1 MPLEHHFAC
10 PLPNG
15 LHARPASHLEAVAS
29 RFQAGAVLRNARNG
43 NEASAKSVLALIAA
57 DIRHDDPLCLRVEGG
72 ADEAKAFAALRHFVD
87 VEFAATDQPLP
98 ELGASAL
105 AATVRL
111 PPSLRVCAPAG
122 WLTGQAACRGVA
134 EGAVVRVR
142 GVALAPGFAEAPGG
156 TPEAEGARFEGAVA
170 AAQARLETALALARG
185 AEAEVLKAHLALVRD
200 ATLRQAVA
208 DHLRER
214 GGNAARAI
222 VAATEEFGDRLR
234 ASESAY
240 LRERALDLQ
249 DVGASLLTELHGLG
263 AIERVPG
270 LTGPAVVVSE
280 SLTPGQFLALDR
292 RHLRGVV
299 LQHAGATSHTVILA
313 RAAGLPTLTGVS
325 DAQALRP
332 GCPVILDA
340 NLGLLL
346 PDPNEGVRRYYALE
360 HQKISRQRAAASV
373 FRDLPGRSRDGRELR
388 VLANVSSAA
397 EVAEAVRQ
405 GAEGVGLFRT
415 EMLYMDRDTPP
426 SEDEQA
432 EIYAAAARE
441 AGGRP
446 VILRTFDIGGD
457 KPVPYL
463 NLPAE
468 PNPFLGN
475 RGARIYGEFSALLT
489 AQLRAAFRAAA
500 HGRILLMAPM
510 IACAEE
516 MRAFRAAVN
525 AVAADFPGVEVP
537 VGAMLEIPAAVF
549 AVPELARDADFFSL
563 GTNDLAQYFLAAD
576 RDNLAVA
583 DLHAGFHPAF
593 LRLLRLAVEQAAAH
607 GRPIGLCG
615 ELGEN
620 AAALP
625 LLLGLGL
632 NSVSLGAARVLSTK
646 AALSRLDASAC
657 QTLLHDAAGCA
668 DRAGVEACLGGLS
681 AAASRLPLLSADLI
695 LTEAA
700 GATKHEAIKELVD
713 LLAAGHRLGDAV
725 EVEEAVWKREEAY
738 STGFG
743 YGFAVPHCQ
752 SAQVTSN
759 SLALIRLREPVDWGS
774 LDDQPVRVIIL
785 LAIRA
790 AEHGKEHLRIF
801 SRLSRLVM
809 RDAFRERLE
818 QAADAAEIFAVLSA
832 ELALPPD

>member
-29 RFQAGAVLRNARNG
+29 RFNAAATLRNERNG
-43 NEASAKSVLALIAA
+43 NEADLKSVLALIAS
-57 DIRHDDPLCLRVEGG
+57 DIRHGDPLCLRVEGG
-72 ADEAKAFAALRHFVD
+72 SDEANAFAALRHFVD
-87 VEFAATDQPLP
+87 AELAGTDHALP
-98 ELGASAL
+98 EVDAGT
-105 AATVRL
+105 ATVRM
-111 PPSLRVCAPAG
+111 PPSLRACAPAG

-134 EGAVVRVR
+134 EGVVVLV
-142 GVALAPGFAEAPGG
+142 GGLGLAAQYADAPADS
-156 TPEAEGARFEGAVA
+156 PEAEQARFERAVD
-170 AAQARLETALALARG
+170 AAQARLETTLALARG
-185 AEAEVLKAHLALVRD
+185 VEAEVLKAHLSLVRD
-200 ATLRQAVA
+200 ATLRQAVSDQLR
-208 DHLRER
+208 DH
-214 GGNAARAI
+214 GGNAARA
-222 VAATEEFGDRLR
+222 VLAAVEEFGDRLR
-234 ASESAY
+234 RSESAY

-249 DVGASLLTELHGLG
+249 DIGASLLTELHGPD
-263 AIERVPG
+263 AVVRVPA
-270 LTGPAVVVSE
+270 LERPSVVVSE

-292 RHLRGVV
+292 RYLQGVV

-313 RAAGLPTLTGVS
+313 RAAGLPTLTGVQ
-325 DAQALRP
+325 DALALRP
-332 GCPVILDA
+332 GSPIILDA

-346 PDPNEGVRRYYALE
+346 PEPNEGARRYYALE
-360 HQKISRQRAAASV
+360 GQKIARQRAAASV
-373 FRDLPGRSRDGRELR
+373 FRDTPGRSRDGRELR

-405 GAEGVGLFRT
+405 GAQGIGLFRT
-415 EMLYMDRDTPP
+415 EMLYMDRETPP
-426 SEDEQA
+426 SEEEQT
-432 EIYAAAARE
+432 EIYSAAARE
-441 AGGRP
+441 AQGRP

-468 PNPFLGN
+468 PNPFLGS

-489 AQLRAAFRAAA
+489 VQLRAAFRAAA

-516 MRAFRAAVN
+516 MRAFRAV
-525 AVAADFPGVEVP
+525 VETVRADFPGVEVP
-537 VGAMLEIPAAVF
+537 VGVMLEIPSAVF

-576 RDNLAVA
+576 RDNGAVA
-583 DLHAGFHPAF
+583 ELHAGFHPSF

-620 AAALP
+620 PTALP

-632 NSVSLGAARVLSTK
+632 NSISMGASRVLATK
-646 AALSRLDASAC
+646 AALARLDATAC
-657 QTLLHDAAGCA
+657 TALLHEAAATA
-668 DRAGVEACLGGLS
+668 DRREVEACLSGLT
-681 AAASRLPLLSADLI
+681 AAASNLPLLSVDTI
-695 LTEAA
+695 VTEASSVS
-700 GATKHEAIKELVD
+700 KHEAIKELVD
-713 LLAAGHRLGDAV
+713 LLAADGRLGDGV

-752 SAQVTSN
+752 SAQVTAN
-759 SLALIRLREPVDWGS
+759 SLALIRLKEPVDWGS
-774 LDDQPVRVIIL
+774 LDGNPVRVVIL

-790 AEHGKEHLRIF
+790 SEHGKEHLKIF

-809 RDAFRERLE
+809 RDAFREQLE
-818 QAADAAEIFAVLSA
+818 QAADAQGIFSVLSA
-832 ELALPPD
+832 ELQLPSN